1 MSKRWPDKT
10 VVGLTGNI
18 ATGKSVV
25 GRLAAE
31 KGALVLDADKIVHQ
45 ILENDPSM
53 QAAVA
58 VAFGSEVRRSDGAID
73 RAALAEIVFS
83 DESALRDLEL
93 LLHPAVRKEI
103 FERIEA
109 SDASVV
115 VIEAIKLLEGELADV
130 CDRVWVT
137 RCPRDVQIRRLMVC
151 RGMDAETAAVRV
163 NAQNPQ
169 VAKVARADVVID
181 TEGTMAE
188 TKEQFERAW
197 KGLARAPEPAGP
209 ARRPEPEPEPEAKPT
224 EASAEKQ
231 PTPAEDV
238 DVTVRR
244 ARPSD
249 IPAILLLINK
259 ATGGAVRMTR
269 AEMLQSFGERSYL
282 IGQIGTEIGTV
293 VGWTTDSTTAVCVE
307 QIFAHPLQGVRVTG
321 PPLLAEIERSAHELI
336 CEVAFAFLPYDA
348 PDEIRQVLAG
358 AGYQEMNDQEMRRA
372 WQQTVEERQPDDTYI
387 MGKVL
392 RDVRVA

>member
-53 QAAVA
+53 QASVA
-58 VAFGSEVRRSDGAID
+58 VAFGSEVRRSDGTID

-109 SDASVV
+109 GDASVV
-115 VIEAIKLLEGELADV
+115 VIEAIKLLEGELVDV

-169 VAKVARADVVID
+169 AAKVARADVVID
-181 TEGTMAE
+181 TKDTIAE

-197 KGLARAPEPAGP
+197 KGLPRASEPAGP
-209 ARRPEPEPEPEAKPT
+209 ARRPEPEPEAKPA
-224 EASAEKQ
+224 EASAEEQ

-249 IPAILLLINK
+249 IPTILLLINK

-282 IGQIGTEIGTV
+282 IGQVGTEIGTV

-307 QIFAHPLQGVRVTG
+307 QIFAHPLQGVEVTG
-321 PPLLAEIERSAHELI
+321 PPLLAEIERSARELI